1 MKAYILPI
9 MFGVNSEQELCLL
22 SYKDNILMLPV
33 RELEYPEFFQR
44 ETLTIVSNCFESGEF
59 EIIEECN
66 YNFLDI
72 QNPLSVTYIERYFG
86 DSISKEDFIFTY
98 AGVLKYMKCISDL
111 KWNPLNFKE
120 QHSGF
125 TKDKELN
132 LLLAEIMQK
141 MRI

>member
-9 MFGVNSEQELCLL
+9 MFAVSSEQELCLL
-22 SYKDNILMLPV
+22 SSKDDIITLPV
-33 RELEYPEFFQR
+33 KELQYPEFFQR
-44 ETLTIVSNCFESGEF
+44 ETLTTVSNCFESEEF

-72 QNPLSVTYIERYFG
+72 QNPLSVIYIERYFG
-86 DSISKEDFIFTY
+86 DSISKKDFIFTY
-98 AGVLKYMKCISDL
+98 AGVLKYMKCIPEF
-111 KWNPLNFKE
+111 KWNILDVQQ
-120 QHSGF
+120 QHGGF

>member
-9 MFGVNSEQELCLL
+9 MFAVNSEQELCLL
-22 SYKDNILMLPV
+22 SSKDNALILPV

-66 YNFLDI
+66 YNFLDV

-111 KWNPLNFKE
+111 KWNVLNVQE
-120 QHSGF
+120 QHGGF